1 MLPLKEPNSSLEE
14 NSASETRRDTVAPPL
29 STAATSPRVRE
40 ELVSTVRPSSW
51 RARRSGS
58 RSVGASV
65 ISRMKVAQAR
75 GEPPEGE
82 LSTTGALPPGSRTL
96 RVVEPPPSRF
106 TAHWQPCWSSS
117 SARSFWVR
125 PAE

>member
-1 MLPLKEPNSSLEE
+1 M
-14 NSASETRRDTVAPPL
+14 
-29 STAATSPRVRE
+29 
-40 ELVSTVRPSSW
+40 STVRPSSW

-65 ISRMKVAQAR
+65 TSRMKVAQAR
-75 GEPPEGE
+75 REPPEGE
-82 LSTTGALPPGSRTL
+82 LSTAGALLPGSRTL